1 MSIEVQIQQ
10 LLAQGS
16 YPAARPLLE
25 RAARTYSNPQL
36 LLAYARVLNIL
47 GEREPA
53 AYQAS
58 RALAAALNSPH
69 ESQLRV
75 IVGELVQECGKPK
88 EAVRIFRDGASRFP
102 ALSTLRAGLINALRA
117 NNQSGEAGDEAL
129 RSLPDFPNDLLLHL
143 IGAGALGDSLRQAQ
157 ARGALFRALSL
168 APADPRAL
176 IPAATMLHYCDGV
189 DPAQLTE
196 IHRRAGLALA
206 NSVGPQWQPANWDFS
221 PDRRLKVA
229 LVSSDFRDHAVARF
243 LEPWLTYRDRAQFE
257 YIGVT
262 LRGPDD
268 AMTAK
273 LRPLCDHWIDAT
285 NKPDDQIASLVR
297 ASQAD
302 IAIDLAGLHVT
313 ARPALFARRLA
324 PIQVTYL
331 AYAGTTGIP
340 AMDFRIVDAITDP
353 PGAEVLSTE
362 QLIRMQEPPPRGRGW
377 GVGCERGNERDI
389 CSAAQ
394 AAASP
399 CFLCFSPDPRAP
411 EPASNA
417 KQNSLTFC
425 SFNAQQKITDS
436 TFDLWS
442 SALRAVPHARLLLK
456 SRSLTGPRTRE
467 ILNAA
472 FAARG
477 IEPSR
482 IEVAPHAPDYA
493 SHLETYN
500 RADIALDTHP
510 YCGTTTTCE
519 ALHMGLPVLT
529 LTGNSHASRVGASL
543 LTAAG
548 RSDCIANSPGEFAA
562 ISADLASKITTRDG
576 VARTQAK
583 QAQRAQ
589 FIASPVCNG
598 PAFARRMDAALRT
611 IWQSRTSSQ

>member
-1 MSIEVQIQQ
+1 MSIEAQIQQ
-10 LLAQGS
+10 LLAQGN
-16 YPAARPLLE
+16 YAAARPFLE
-25 RAARTYSNPQL
+25 RAARTSSDPQL
-36 LLAYARVLNIL
+36 LLAYARVLRIL
-47 GEREPA
+47 GVNEPA

-58 RALAAALNSPH
+58 RALTTALNSPH
-69 ESQLRV
+69 EPQLRV

-88 EAVRIFRDGASRFP
+88 EAIRIFREGAARSP

-129 RSLPDFPNDLLLHL
+129 RSLSEFPNDLLLHL
-143 IGAGALGDSLRQAQ
+143 IGAGALGDSLRQTQ
-157 ARGALFRALSL
+157 ARSALVRALAL

-196 IHRRAGLALA
+196 IHRRAGNALA
-206 NSVGPQWQPANWDFS
+206 NSVGPQWQPPSWDFS

-243 LEPWLTYRDRAQFE
+243 LEPWLAHRDRTQFE

-273 LRPLCDHWIDAT
+273 LRPLFDQWVDAAG
-285 NKPDDQIASLVR
+285 KADDQIASLTR
-297 ASQAD
+297 AAQPD

-340 AMDFRIVDAITDP
+340 AMDVRLVDSITDP
-353 PGAEVLSTE
+353 PGTDHLATE
-362 QLIRMQEPPPRGRGW
+362 RL
-377 GVGCERGNERDI
+377 ERLPG
-389 CSAAQ
+389 
-394 AAASP
+394 

-411 EPASNA
+411 EPVSSA
-417 KQNSLTFC
+417 KAGSLTFC
-425 SFNAQQKITDS
+425 SFNAQQKITES

-442 SALRAVPHARLLLK
+442 SVLRAVPHATLLLK
-456 SRSLTGPRTRE
+456 SRTLTDPRTRE

-482 IEVAPHAPDYA
+482 IEVAAHAPDYA

-519 ALHMGLPVLT
+519 ALHMGLPVISLA
-529 LTGNSHASRVGASL
+529 GKSHASRVGASL

-548 RSDCIANSPGEFAA
+548 RIDCIATTHAEYASAA
-562 ISADLASKITTRDG
+562 AGLSQDVAPRAAAERTRL
-576 VARTQAK
+576 K
-583 QAQRAQ
+583 QAARAA
-589 FIASPVCNG
+589 FLSSPLCNG
-598 PAFARRMDAALRT
+598 PQFARRMDCALREL
-611 IWQSRTSSQ
+611 WRVRSRSSEGAGFTLA

>member
-1 MSIEVQIQQ
+1 MSIEAQIQQ
-10 LLAQGS
+10 LLAQGN
-16 YPAARPLLE
+16 YAAARPLLE
-25 RAARTYSNPQL
+25 RIARTSTDPQL
-36 LLAYARVLNIL
+36 LLAYARVLRIL
-47 GEREPA
+47 GENEPA

-58 RALAAALNSPH
+58 RALTAALNSPH
-69 ESQLRV
+69 EPQLRV
-75 IVGELVQECGKPK
+75 IVGEFVQECGKPK
-88 EAVRIFRDGASRFP
+88 EAIRVFRDGASRFP

-117 NNQSGEAGDEAL
+117 NNQSGEAGDEAF
-129 RSLPDFPNDLLLHL
+129 RSLADFPNDLLLHL
-143 IGAGALGDSLRQAQ
+143 IGAGALGDSLRQTQ
-157 ARGALFRALSL
+157 ARSALFRALSL

-176 IPAATMLHYCDGV
+176 IPAATMLHYCDGI

-196 IHRRAGLALA
+196 IHRRAGQALA
-206 NSVGPQWQPANWDFS
+206 NSVGPQWQPPNWDFS

-243 LEPWLTYRDRAQFE
+243 LEPWLAHRDRTQFE

-273 LRPLCDHWIDAT
+273 LRPLFDHWIDAT
-285 NKPDDQIASLVR
+285 NKPDDQIASLIR
-297 ASQAD
+297 AAQAD

-324 PIQVTYL
+324 PMQVTYL

-340 AMDFRIVDAITDP
+340 AMDFRIVDAMTDP
-353 PGAEVLSTE
+353 AGTDHLATEKLERLPG
-362 QLIRMQEPPPRGRGW
+362 
-377 GVGCERGNERDI
+377 
-389 CSAAQ
+389 
-394 AAASP
+394 
-399 CFLCFSPDPRAP
+399 CFLCFSPNPRAP
-411 EPASNA
+411 DPVSNA
-417 KQNSLTFC
+417 KEGALTFC

-442 SALRAVPHARLLLK
+442 SVLRAVPHATLLLK
-456 SRSLTGPRTRE
+456 SRTLTDPRTRE

-472 FAARG
+472 FATRG

-482 IEVAPHAPDYA
+482 IEVAAHAPDYA

-519 ALHMGLPVLT
+519 ALHMGIPVIT
-529 LTGNSHASRVGASL
+529 LAGSSHASRVGASI

-548 RSDCIANSPGEFAA
+548 CTDFIANSSEEFASIA
-562 ISADLASKITTRDG
+562 AGHAAHVTTLDSGARGQEKQRLRAKVLAS
-576 VARTQAK
+576 A
-583 QAQRAQ
+583 
-589 FIASPVCNG
+589 VCNG
-598 PAFARRMDAALRT
+598 PAFANRMDAALRA
-611 IWQSRTSSQ
+611 IWQSSTKNQ